1 MDDLRSRLV
10 NRVQLTTDG
19 HKAYLEAIEGAFG
32 GDIDYAM
39 LIKLYG
45 AAPETAKGR
54 YSPADCI
61 GSRKMPIE
69 DNPDPQH
76 ISTNYAE
83 RANLYNADAH
93 APLHP
98 VDQRLFKEGREP
110 CAFDGTVHDLL
121 QLRQNPQNIA
131 CHPSDGS
138 GCLGSAL
145 GRFGYRGD
153 TGGNRAE
160 AGQARS
166 LQEKNFR
173 LTHYRNAAAT

>member
-76 ISTNYAE
+76 ISTSYAE
-83 RANLYNADAH
+83 RANLHNADAH

-110 CAFDGTVHDLL
+110 RAFDGPVHGLL
-121 QLRQNPQNIA
+121 QFRPHPQDAARYPAMAAGVSN
-131 CHPSDGS
+131 DF
-138 GCLGSAL
+138 
-145 GRFGYRGD
+145 GRCPILWRYWKRLS
-153 TGGNRAE
+153 
-160 AGQARS
+160 RS
-166 LQEKNFR
+166 PA
-173 LTHYRNAAAT
+173 NAALTKKRAPQAP